1 MSKKSYKE
9 IISELEK
16 KKYSFNYYQ
25 SETIGEYLP
34 EDADWNYKDIEHPK
48 LVHSD
53 FSAIPTYISQD
64 IACSINLQKIPFI
77 GLTLPL
83 LIVNYEYSKFNQTYY
98 TSFGPFIIF
107 INTNIQKLNQDKTI
121 VKTQYAVGSKNF
133 FKFFHSIIGKILLK
147 NYKKLM
153 SEDMPMRNRKG
164 ELRKIGHNFFS
175 PSSTYSFNYSEKI
188 SNSNVYLKKNV
199 SNQIKIKK
207 NDILFK
213 KNGEK
218 IGEKL
223 GVLSFFVSV
232 TDDKVNLWPSTC
244 AHEGAEL
251 SIKCIKGERIFCPW
265 HNRVSK
271 PILSIEKKQ
280 KKLEINNSKDYEI
293 LVSDEKIE
301 IIYKNLN
308 REI

>member
-1 MSKKSYKE
+1 MSKKSYKD

-16 KKYSFNYYQ
+16 QKYSFNYFQ
-25 SETIGEYLP
+25 SESIGEYLP

-53 FSAIPTYISQD
+53 FSAIPTYLSED
-64 IACSINLQKIPFI
+64 MACSINLQKIPFL

-107 INTNIQKLNQDKTI
+107 INTNIQKLDQNKTI

-153 SEDMPMRNRKG
+153 SEDLPMRNRKG
-164 ELRKIGHNFFS
+164 ALRKVGHNFFS
-175 PSSTYSFNYSEKI
+175 PNATYPFNYSEKI
-188 SNSNVYLKKNV
+188 GNSNVYLKQDV
-199 SNQIKIKK
+199 SNQIEINKT
-207 NDILFK
+207 DIFK
-213 KNGEK
+213 SKNGES

-232 TDDKVNLWPSTC
+232 NDEKINLWPSTC
-244 AHEGAEL
+244 SHEGAQL
-251 SIKCIKGERIFCPW
+251 SISCIKGERIFCPW
-265 HNRVSK
+265 HNRIAK
-271 PILSIEKKQ
+271 PILSIGKNQ
-280 KKLEINNSKDYEI
+280 NNLEINNSKDYEI
-293 LVSDEKIE
+293 LDSEKKIK
-301 IIYKNLN
+301 IIYKNIN
-308 REI
+308 KN